1 MTRLLVLLAAAALS
15 APASAAIYKW
25 VDENGTTVYSNKPPD
40 DVKLI
45 KNAKIVVKDD
55 QATPEDEARA
65 EAARQRQLEERVASL
80 ERQLA
85 AAQQPPVQYA
95 PPPVQ
100 YAPPPVAPVDY
111 GYPGMYGYPGFY
123 PGFFPGV
130 VVVRPVR
137 PFFVRPFPVRTFH
150 SGATFRAGTGFHRRR

>member
-1 MTRLLVLLAAAALS
+1 MSLTRSTTWSIPRIASVMVLKAWRAYYRRMTRLLALLAAAALS

-25 VDENGTTVYSNKPPD
+25 VDENGTTVYSNKPPE

-55 QATPEDEARA
+55 EPQPGDAERA

-85 AAQQPPVQYA
+85 AAQQAPVQ
-95 PPPVQ
+95 
-100 YAPPPVAPVDY
+100 
-111 GYPGMYGYPGFY
+111 
-123 PGFFPGV
+123 
-130 VVVRPVR
+130 
-137 PFFVRPFPVRTFH
+137 
-150 SGATFRAGTGFHRRR
+150 